1 MNLCLY
7 FVWFVI
13 CNIWIIHIPPIA
25 ERLNGA
31 EGGSHGAGDGRDFA
45 PSIVYIFY
53 HFGAGAVNKADNIAL
68 QIYNITVSFAIEL
81 HDGRAV
87 LGVIVAPSKARLRG
101 SDSKSPPETSAS
113 RREKHWA

>member
-13 CNIWIIHIPPIA
+13 CNIWIIHIPSIS

-31 EGGSHGAGDGRDFA
+31 EGGSQGAGGGKDFA

-53 HFGAGAVNKADNIAL
+53 HFGAGVVNKADDISL
-68 QIYNITVSFAIEL
+68 KIYNVAIFFAVEL
-81 HDGRAV
+81 HNGGAV
-87 LGVIVAPSKARLRG
+87 LGVVVAPSKARLRA